1 MVRWWNG
8 GGWSDVTTP
17 VGPGVAVQAPA
28 TAPVPT
34 PEPAAPTPPPGP
46 GRPPRRTGWVVG
58 LSVLGLVL
66 VVLIGFL
73 VGRPSGSV
81 DDAGPTAL
89 PAPSGSAFPPGT
101 LRIVDEAAG
110 IAYPYLGQGW
120 LEYDLQD
127 VVETTSVAGQYTV
140 TQEVTP
146 DGGPLIA
153 QCTCGALAPLF
164 DHSGGGG
171 MQPTLGQGWLEYDL
185 QDVVE
190 TTSVAGQYTVT
201 QEVPPDGGPFIA
213 QCTSGP
219 LSPLFD
225 HSGAGG
231 LQPTLAQVADSVRL
245 NYCPGPNEREVLRD
259 EARTVDGAP
268 AHLLEFDLSW
278 DVEGYEATGE
288 RAALLLVDVG
298 RAAPALLYISI
309 PNTHAEL

>member
-8 GGWSDVTTP
+8 AGWSDVTTP
-17 VGPGVAVQAPA
+17 VGPGVAVQAPPA
-28 TAPVPT
+28 QPAPEVLEVPAQ
-34 PEPAAPTPPPGP
+34 PRPSDP

-73 VGRPSGSV
+73 VGRPSGSDARS
-81 DDAGPTAL
+81 DDATALTVPSGPT
-89 PAPSGSAFPPGT
+89 FPPGT
-101 LRIVDEAAG
+101 VRIVDEAAG

-127 VVETTSVAGQYTV
+127 VVETTSVAGQYLV

-146 DGGPLIA
+146 DGG
-153 QCTCGALAPLF
+153 T
-164 DHSGGGG
+164 
-171 MQPTLGQGWLEYDL
+171 
-185 QDVVE
+185 
-190 TTSVAGQYTVT
+190 
-201 QEVPPDGGPFIA
+201 FIA

-219 LSPLFD
+219 LSPLFGYT
-225 HSGAGG
+225 GAGS

-245 NYCPGPNEREVLRD
+245 NYYPSPNEQEVLRD

-268 AHLLEFDLSW
+268 ARLLEFDLAW
-278 DVEGYEATGE
+278 DVDGYEATGE

-298 RAAPALLYISI
+298 RPVPALLYLSV
-309 PNTHAEL
+309 PNTHAELYGVIDRVVDGVEVL

>member
-1 MVRWWNG
+1 VTGTSSAPPGWYPDPDGAPGMVRWWNG
-8 GGWSDVTTP
+8 AGWSDVTTP

-28 TAPVPT
+28 AESTSAP
-34 PEPAAPTPPPGP
+34 APTPPPGP

-73 VGRPSGSV
+73 VGRPTGV
-81 DDAGPTAL
+81 DDDAGPTAL
-89 PAPSGSAFPPGT
+89 PLPSGSAFPPGT

-127 VVETTSVAGQYTV
+127 VVETTSVAGQYLV
-140 TQEVTP
+140 TQEVT
-146 DGGPLIA
+146 
-153 QCTCGALAPLF
+153 
-164 DHSGGGG
+164 
-171 MQPTLGQGWLEYDL
+171 
-185 QDVVE
+185 
-190 TTSVAGQYTVT
+190 
-201 QEVPPDGGPFIA
+201 PDGGPFIA

-225 HSGAGG
+225 PAAG

-245 NYCPGPNEREVLRD
+245 NYYPSPHEQEVLRD

-278 DVEGYEATGE
+278 DVEGYDATGE

-298 RAAPALLYISI
+298 RPAPALLYLSI
-309 PNTHAEL
+309 PNTHAELYGVIDRVIDGVDVL